1 MFEIINPNP
10 IKKRVI
16 DSLKDMPEFRTIKI
30 KQDITY
36 SISVDSIKINYEVLQ
51 KYINDIEKRVS
62 AGVLKK
68 IYNENASIYGSL
80 YHYEKTGF
88 NTNGIEGC
96 LRIYPH
102 RLTSLSLEITIDS
115 RNHMYQEYG
124 FSKEI
129 DKAFKIELKSLVEEL
144 LIPEIQILKRIK
156 GLNKDIEQKQ

>member
-16 DSLKDMPEFRTIKI
+16 DSLKDMPEFRTIII
-30 KQDITY
+30 KQDPTY
-36 SISVDSIKINYEVLQ
+36 SISVDSIKINNEDLQ

-68 IYNENASIYGSL
+68 IYNEDTTYGLL
-80 YHYEKTGF
+80 YHYEKTGL
-88 NTNGIEGC
+88 NSNDIEGC

-129 DKAFKIELKSLVEEL
+129 DKAFKIELKSLVEVL